1 MKERKTLQEQL
12 RTLDEASALPPVPS
26 SGPYP
31 IVSAPRSQYRL
42 PTGYWCMDLDRP
54 PNRLRRF
61 LAWVLLGYF
70 WHPYRD

>member
-12 RTLDEASALPPVPS
+12 RTLDEAQHDPIPS

-31 IVSAPRSQYRL
+31 IVSRPRSQYRL
-42 PTGYWCMDLDRP
+42 PTGYWCGDLDKH
-54 PNRLRRF
+54 PNIFRRF
-61 LAWVLLGYF
+61 CAWLLLGYS